1 MLKKVLVVLLSVSLT
16 LSVAGCSNSNKNET
30 QENQKKIAVTS
41 EETFIGEGTW
51 AKDYTRDEVIA
62 FNNEISSRIEETVNF
77 YGMDFKKEEVVKEI
91 NGETI
96 NDNSIYFDNLDPEPN
111 KMESMYYGMKIY
123 GSDLSRGS
131 LNLKIGFK
139 LDVNLIKEEDKFDFK
154 ETSIS
159 SFSEAMTN
167 NVDRDYTEI
176 NEKIIDIVKNQD
188 ANGTI
193 ETNLDGLVETITIKG
208 DYLLYKLDSKVY
220 NFK

>member
-1 MLKKVLVVLLSVSLT
+1 MLKKVLVVLLSVSLA
-16 LSVAGCSNSNKNET
+16 LSVAGCSNSNKNEA
-30 QENQKKIAVTS
+30 QENQKKVEESS
-41 EETFIGEGTW
+41 EATFIGDGTW

-77 YGMDFKKEEVVKEI
+77 YGMEYKKEEIVKAV

-96 NDNSIYFDNLDPEPN
+96 NDNSIYFDNLNPEPN

-123 GSDLSRGS
+123 GSDLSSGS

-139 LDVNLIKEEDKFDFK
+139 LDVDLIKEEDKFNFK
-154 ETSIS
+154 ETSIA

-176 NEKIIDIVKNQD
+176 NEKIIDIVKNQNSD
-188 ANGTI
+188 GTI

-208 DYLLYKLDSKVY
+208 DYLLYKLDTKVY

>member
-1 MLKKVLVVLLSVSLT
+1 MLKKVLVVLLSTILT
-16 LSVAGCSNSNKNET
+16 FSVVGCSNSNNNET
-30 QENQKKIAVTS
+30 QENQIKVEDKN
-41 EETFIGEGTW
+41 EETFIGNGTW
-51 AKDYTRDEVIA
+51 AEDYTRDEVIA
-62 FNNEISSRIEETVNF
+62 FNNEISSRIEDTVNF
-77 YGMDFKKEEVVKEI
+77 YGLDYTKEEIVKEL

-111 KMESMYYGMKIY
+111 RIESMYYGMKIY
-123 GSDLSRGS
+123 GSDLSSGS

-139 LDVNLIKEEDKFDFK
+139 LDVDLIKEEDKFDLK

-159 SFSEAMTN
+159 TFSEAMTN
-167 NVDRDYTEI
+167 NIDRDYTEI

-188 ANGTI
+188 SNGTI

-208 DYLLYKLDSKVY
+208 DYLLYKLDTKVY

>member
-1 MLKKVLVVLLSVSLT
+1 MLKKVLVALLSTSLA
-16 LSVAGCSNSNKNET
+16 LSVVGCSNSKKDET
-30 QENQKKIAVTS
+30 QENQKKVEAKS
-41 EETFIGEGTW
+41 EETFIGDGTW
-51 AKDYTRDEVIA
+51 AEDYTRDEVIA
-62 FNNEISSRIEETVNF
+62 FNNEISSRMEETVNF
-77 YGMDFKKEEVVKEI
+77 YGMDYKKEEVVKES

-96 NDNSIYFDNLDPEPN
+96 NDNSIYFDNLNPEPN

-123 GSDLSRGS
+123 GSDLSSGS

-139 LDVNLIKEEDKFDFK
+139 LDVDLIKEEDKFDLK

-159 SFSEAMTN
+159 AFSEAMTN
-167 NVDRDYTEI
+167 NVDRDYTEV

-188 ANGTI
+188 SNGTI

-208 DYLLYKLDSKVY
+208 EYLLYKLDSKVY

>member
-16 LSVAGCSNSNKNET
+16 LSVAGCSNSNKKET
-30 QENQKKIAVTS
+30 QKNQKKVEVTS
-41 EETFIGEGTW
+41 EEIFIGDGTW
-51 AKDYTRDEVIA
+51 ANDYTRDEVVA

-77 YGMDFKKEEVVKEI
+77 YGLDYKKEEIVKEV

-96 NDNSIYFDNLDPEPN
+96 NDNSIYFDNLNPEPN

-139 LDVNLIKEEDKFDFK
+139 LDVDLIKEEDKFDFK

-176 NEKIIDIVKNQD
+176 NEKIIDIVKNQNSD
-188 ANGTI
+188 GTI